1 MPNGLFW
8 TMAIPDEDFEVS
20 NRGKKAR
27 LHSHNL
33 PVPDTFFYANNVSVA
48 AEISAN
54 VTWRSSGPP
63 QKRGK
68 GSSVPPSDFAAF
80 EGDFRDARASGFA
93 AGAETGF
100 HFKSAKMD
108 SSGFYA
114 SIGPQKN
121 GVYLT

>member
-8 TMAIPDEDFEVS
+8 TMAIPDEDFS
-20 NRGKKAR
+20 IHRDGRKAV

-33 PVPDTFFYANNVSVA
+33 PVPDTFFFANNVSVA

-54 VTWRSSGPP
+54 VTWRASGPP
-63 QKRGK
+63 VARGK
-68 GSSVPPSDFAAF
+68 GSSVPPTDWAAF
-80 EGDFRDARASGFA
+80 EGHFRDARASGFA
-93 AGAETGF
+93 KGAETGF
-100 HFKSAKMD
+100 YFSTAKMD

-114 SIGPQKN
+114 SIGPEKN